1 VVDPVSSFPMLN
13 ANLPHS
19 FRWKKTASALLAVAV
34 PALLILATQG
44 AAADTSARAPAK
56 GEIRTT
62 EEANGSDDG
71 GVNRVDDVRAH
82 RFGQPGTMQAGWD
95 LFGFAKE
102 YESVSFD
109 KAPQRPP
116 FPFLP
121 GEDAEQSVSV
131 GTVTDGYLVNAAAVP
146 SHESLEILP
155 RQRARELRYGTQE
168 MMDLLVETAERV
180 AIQHEGTV
188 VQLGNVGRQ
197 YGGDIP
203 YSVSHNSGRD
213 ADLAFLATDPK
224 GRPALL
230 PDLLRFDEHGRS
242 VAFNGY
248 YRFDV
253 ERNWSLVRSLVLSS
267 KAQLQYIFISDPLR
281 EMLLDH
287 ARESGENPGIVQ
299 RAATLLRQPGP
310 SIPHN
315 DHLHLRIY
323 CSQFDVGGGCD
334 QTGAIHRGIELH
346 RQRRS
351 EAVDLAMQ
359 ALDHEDSS
367 VRAAG
372 LRRLKLLE
380 AVNEANDDVL
390 SMLGDPSPDV
400 RRAAIDLAVD
410 WRMRGFFAQLD
421 DFWSAESDDGVREH
435 LLGALRRADNRYV
448 ADFLVSLLGEPITA
462 DGLPKPYDLRI
473 AAVDALKE
481 SRSLKAVESLIDLL
495 EDSSPELRARAAR
508 ALRMISNADNGETAW
523 RQAGLSDDTI
533 DEAQQ
538 GWRAWLERTRRQFP
552 TPEQWVKQGFVE
564 AGYQMGPSA
573 RVRARE
579 LARASGDTRD
589 FIRVNAQQWLM
600 GWSNN
605 YPRSLEWP
613 RSDARLYWT
622 RWVDRHP
629 YRFR

>member
-1 VVDPVSSFPMLN
+1 
-13 ANLPHS
+13 
-19 FRWKKTASALLAVAV
+19 
-34 PALLILATQG
+34 
-44 AAADTSARAPAK
+44 
-56 GEIRTT
+56 
-62 EEANGSDDG
+62 
-71 GVNRVDDVRAH
+71 
-82 RFGQPGTMQAGWD
+82 
-95 LFGFAKE
+95 
-102 YESVSFD
+102 
-109 KAPQRPP
+109 
-116 FPFLP
+116 
-121 GEDAEQSVSV
+121 
-131 GTVTDGYLVNAAAVP
+131 
-146 SHESLEILP
+146 
-155 RQRARELRYGTQE
+155 

-180 AIQHEGTV
+180 ASQHPGTV
-188 VQLGNVGRQ
+188 VQLGNVGRR

-253 ERNWSLVRSLVLSS
+253 ARNWSLVRSLVLSS

-281 EMLLDH
+281 AMLLEH
-287 ARESGENPGIVQ
+287 ARKSGENPGIVR

-315 DHLHLRIY
+315 DHFHLRIY
-323 CSQFDVGGGCD
+323 CSRFDVGGGCD
-334 QTGAIHRGIELH
+334 HTGAIHSGVELH
-346 RQRRS
+346 RQQRS
-351 EAVDLAMQ
+351 QGVELAMQ
-359 ALDHEDSS
+359 ALDHEEAA

-380 AVNEANDDVL
+380 AVEEGTDDVL
-390 SMLGDPSPDV
+390 SMLGDPSPTV
-400 RRAAIDLAVD
+400 RQAAIDLAVD
-410 WRMRGFFAQLD
+410 WRMRGFFAQLS
-421 DFWSAESDDGVREH
+421 DFWANESDDAVREH

-448 ADFLVSLLGEPITA
+448 ADFLVALLDEPIVA
-462 DGLPKPYDLRI
+462 ESLPKPYDLRI

-481 SRSLKAVESLIDLL
+481 TRSLDAVESLIGLL
-495 EDSSPELRARAAR
+495 GQASPELRARAAR
-508 ALRMISNADNGETAW
+508 TLRMIANTETIDASW
-523 RQAGLSDDTI
+523 RNAGLSAETI
-533 DEAQQ
+533 AQAQQ
-538 GWRAWLERTRRQFP
+538 AWRGWLQQTRRQFP
-552 TPEQWVKQGFVE
+552 TPEQWVKRGFVE
-564 AGYQMGPSA
+564 AGYRMGPA
-573 RVRARE
+573 ATVRARE
-579 LARASGDTRD
+579 LARASGDDRD